1 MIPDTV
7 QGRFSERGQRT
18 SEGQCR
24 GRWSG
29 TGQGQR
35 SGTSVGQ
42 NWEGWSETGEG
53 REPGSQSPWVVQ
65 ESRPGSSQSQSPWYH
80 FCGVSS
86 SSWGRGGGDD
96 ENLKGGK
103 YGKPT

>member
-35 SGTSVGQ
+35 SGTSEGQ

-53 REPGSQSPWVVQ
+53 REPGSQSPW
-65 ESRPGSSQSQSPWYH
+65 YH

-86 SSWGRGGGDD
+86 PSWGRGGGDD
-96 ENLKGGK
+96 ENLKGGNM
-103 YGKPT
+103 GNLPIVN